1 MTVIRPNSVSG
12 ITSITAQANEI
23 NFFRSNGTLAGL
35 QLNGVNFNTTTGI
48 STFNNLDVGGV
59 LTYQDVTNVDSIGII
74 TARSTID
81 AQGDVSIAD
90 KIIHTGDTNTAIRFP
105 AADTISFETGGSTRA
120 KITSTGNFEM
130 PNDNDYIKIG
140 AGQDLQ
146 LVHTGSSSNIVN
158 TTGALQ
164 IQSDLIRFDNASGTE
179 RARVDSSG
187 NFLVGGTSLG
197 AAGSFGIEPNGH
209 IRSILASGNSGDTLF
224 GAISGVSNGFQI
236 NIDSSNNQEYR
247 FFSGTSQAVTIKDNK
262 LGVLI
267 GSPFNRFQC
276 GGHTFTGGDAMYA
289 DNRVGMSNHGSLT
302 GLMLASTYNDATH
315 PEYGLVFVQGPTTSS
330 YNVWSVSPDGPAKG
344 DSLNFHY
351 GGYSGSGGR
360 PNIHVPSLKK
370 FEMNGDGNF
379 HITAGNLKFANGY
392 GVDFSATGNS
402 GGTMTSELLHDYEE
416 GTFTPT
422 IIRSS
427 AGYSGNYN
435 YQHGVYTRIGRLV
448 HCYID
453 VDINNFSGGGGHV
466 GLSGLPYTVSSH
478 GLPGWPHMMQ
488 MRRMYLDGDYAAGV
502 DARAVVFSG
511 TNYGY
516 VMNIDDDQW
525 DYGNYSRVIFTGQF
539 TFMVS

>member
-209 IRSILASGNSGDTLF
+209 VRSILASGNSGDTLF

-276 GGHTFTGGDAMYA
+276 GGHTFTGGDAMYSN
-289 DNRVGMSNHGSLT
+289 DRVGMSNHGNLT
-302 GLMLASTYNDATH
+302 GLMLASTYNDSNH
-315 PEYGLVFVQGPTTSS
+315 PEYGLVFVQGPTTSN
-330 YNVWSVSPDGPAKG
+330 YNVWSVSPDGPVRG

-360 PNIHVPSLKK
+360 PNIHSPSYKK

-379 HITAGNLKFANGY
+379 HITAGNLKFANAY
-392 GVDFSATGNS
+392 GVDFSATSDTS
-402 GGTMTSELLHDYEE
+402 GMTSELLDDYEE
-416 GTFTPT
+416 GSWTPAVSFDVGGGSIT
-422 IIRSS
+422 YGARS
-427 AGYSGNYN
+427 GTY
-435 YQHGVYTRIGRLV
+435 VKIGRMV
-448 HCYID
+448 HLQYYMNVTGGVSSSD
-453 VDINNFSGGGGHV
+453 YFARLALPFSGIGVQHQDARIRQYNNTISDWFVSLGGGNPV
-466 GLSGLPYTVSSH
+466 FYESNGLGNGATWARGDNVNGVVLSGQYTLYVS
-478 GLPGWPHMMQ
+478 
-488 MRRMYLDGDYAAGV
+488 
-502 DARAVVFSG
+502 
-511 TNYGY
+511 
-516 VMNIDDDQW
+516 
-525 DYGNYSRVIFTGQF
+525 
-539 TFMVS
+539 